1 LCLDQVIIILPANKM
16 QAVLVAGLCGLGMV
30 ICQQQHLPSVLIKQ
44 AADSLL
50 QAPFMQQ
57 LREYQ
62 VHKGLSR
69 IEIPSPEDLV
79 IRRLQGELALRIDD
93 NWQSLNDPQRWV
105 IMQTKDPAKQI
116 LKSFEKIKTKAA
128 ELEEKINVEAV
139 DTALNELDL
148 SSEDMGDWVRF
159 WDKLRKNVG
168 QIANMYQNYFKGY
181 IEKPKAVNNN
191 TLVEFATSA
200 TQTSVPDRSLQ
211 NMLDMF
217 HTTVIPMETTDK
229 SLFPFLHYLTSKAGQ
244 HLCSMNQ
251 SPHQLVYNLYNII
264 ALTEIKGY
272 AMLQFSYMM
281 LRIYEKGNFT
291 VESNAAKE
299 KFEQQA
305 TEKMNSIKQVLPTMS
320 KDLMRCDPKNHK
332 EGETYLE
339 ITKLLQGYI
348 ENEVDMNDRMT
359 CKSSCSAYTFAES
372 KSCYKDLFCAKQP
385 KCNGRIFDCQFFN
398 ADAWVCMAGDE
409 NKRRYDWVEYED
421 GTLLGNKGTC
431 VNKIKVDSWWRYIF
445 WHCSYC
451 LCKCDEV
458 TEDSDRF
465 WSLQPA
471 QADTNQNKI
480 VTGVRFVKRGKII
493 YPQIEQATALMEGGI
508 DETSRTWVEPK
519 QIAYS
524 DVKNLTKNTRN
535 VFTMSYEQRAMDMDT
550 LVAPDGHVLTGVK
563 LRNIG
568 GHLNLEIQVT
578 PMEFTTGNVVSDR
591 STWIANDNTPATD
604 VPRTLVPIIMPD
616 IPTKYS
622 GPNSVDTTNDQ
633 FIQFDASSAH
643 KDVSQTTVPFIDA
656 QPVAPV
662 PATWLAGAGLYHKG
676 RVGYGGFVGF
686 KVSTYDFSRH
696 LLPDGQERPVLRYDF
711 VKAEDA

>member
-1 LCLDQVIIILPANKM
+1 MCGVFVVLAAACG
-16 QAVLVAGLCGLGMV
+16 LVAA
-30 ICQQQHLPSVLIKQ
+30 QHMPSVLIKQ

-50 QAPFMQQ
+50 HAPFMQHLQ
-57 LREYQ
+57 QYQ
-62 VHKGLSR
+62 VNQGLGR
-69 IEIPSPEDLV
+69 IEIPSPEDLI
-79 IRRLQGELALRIDD
+79 IRRLQGELALRVDD
-93 NWQSLNDPQRWV
+93 NWQSLNDPQRWA

-116 LKSFEKIKTKAA
+116 LKSFEKIKLKAA
-128 ELEEKINVEAV
+128 QLEKEIDVEAMETV
-139 DTALNELDL
+139 LNNL
-148 SSEDMGDWVRF
+148 SLPSEDMVDWVRF
-159 WDKLRKNVG
+159 WDKLRKKVG
-168 QIANMYQNYFKGY
+168 QIAQLYNYFRGY
-181 IEKPKAVNNN
+181 IEKPEAVNKN
-191 TLVEFATSA
+191 TLQEFATSA
-200 TQTSVPDRSLQ
+200 TQSSVKDRSLQ
-211 NMLDMF
+211 NMLDLF
-217 HTTVIPMETTDK
+217 HSTVVPTQETSTTK
-229 SLFPFLHYLTSKAGQ
+229 SLFPYLHSLTSKAGQ

-281 LRIYEKGNFT
+281 LRIYEKGNFS
-291 VESNAAKE
+291 VESTAAKE

-305 TEKMNSIKQVLPTMS
+305 TEKMNSIKLVLPNMS
-320 KDLMRCDPKNHK
+320 REFMKCDPPQHK
-332 EGETYLE
+332 QGETYLE

-385 KCNGRIFDCQFFN
+385 KCNGRIFDCQFFH
-398 ADAWVCMAGDE
+398 ADAWVCMAGDGGA
-409 NKRRYDWVEYED
+409 RRYDWVEYED

-465 WSLQPA
+465 WSLLPA
-471 QADTNQNKI
+471 VADTTQNKI
-480 VTGVRFVKRGKII
+480 VTGLRFVKRGKIV
-493 YPQIEQATALMEGGI
+493 YPQIEQATALSEGGI
-508 DETSRTWVEPK
+508 DETTRTWVEPN

-524 DVKNLTKNTRN
+524 DVRNLTKNTGS

-550 LVAPDGHVLTGVK
+550 LTAPEGHVLTGVK

-578 PMEFTTGNVVSDR
+578 PMEFTAGNVVSDR

-604 VPRTLVPIIMPD
+604 KPRTLVPIIMPD
-616 IPTKYS
+616 IPTKFA
-622 GPNSVDTTNDQ
+622 GPNTVDTTTDQ

-656 QPVAPV
+656 QPVAPT

-676 RVGYGGFVGF
+676 RVGYGGFVGL

-696 LLPDGQERPVLRYDF
+696 LIPDSQEKPVLRYEF

>member
-1 LCLDQVIIILPANKM
+1 M
-16 QAVLVAGLCGLGMV
+16 
-30 ICQQQHLPSVLIKQ
+30 
-44 AADSLL
+44 
-50 QAPFMQQ
+50 
-57 LREYQ
+57 
-62 VHKGLSR
+62 
-69 IEIPSPEDLV
+69 
-79 IRRLQGELALRIDD
+79 
-93 NWQSLNDPQRWV
+93 
-105 IMQTKDPAKQI
+105 T
-116 LKSFEKIKTKAA
+116 
-128 ELEEKINVEAV
+128 
-139 DTALNELDL
+139 
-148 SSEDMGDWVRF
+148 
-159 WDKLRKNVG
+159 
-168 QIANMYQNYFKGY
+168 
-181 IEKPKAVNNN
+181 
-191 TLVEFATSA
+191 
-200 TQTSVPDRSLQ
+200 
-211 NMLDMF
+211 
-217 HTTVIPMETTDK
+217 HTK
-229 SLFPFLHYLTSKAGQ
+229 SLIISQLQFKFQAGQ

-305 TEKMNSIKQVLPTMS
+305 TEKMDSIKQVLPTMS
-320 KDLMRCDPKNHK
+320 KDLLRCDPKDHK
-332 EGETYLE
+332 EGETYFE

-385 KCNGRIFDCQFFN
+385 KCNGRIFDCQFFH

-409 NKRRYDWVEYED
+409 SKRRYDWVEYED

-471 QADTNQNKI
+471 QADTQQNKI

-508 DETSRTWVEPK
+508 DETTRAWVEPN

-524 DVKNLTKNTRN
+524 DVKNLTKNTKN

-550 LVAPDGHVLTGVK
+550 LEAPDGHVLTGVK

-578 PMEFTTGNVVSDR
+578 PMEFTTGKVVSDR

-656 QPVAPV
+656 QPVAPT
-662 PATWLAGAGLYHKG
+662 PATWLGGAGLYHKG

-686 KVSTYDFSRH
+686 KVLTYDFSRH
-696 LLPDGQERPVLRYDF
+696 LLPDSKERPVLRYDF

>member
-1 LCLDQVIIILPANKM
+1 MGIIPAIRSMNIRMVGILVLLLINTMVQGESEALAEVTEVLGVIRLGVSLVQYIHQVFSDICQKG
-16 QAVLVAGLCGLGMV
+16 QCDAGGHGMGLGGDNLDKELLTQYRKISARMDTV
-30 ICQQQHLPSVLIKQ
+30 EASIASVQSSVYTLHRSLPETIRYELRFDRLEQDVNSIWSMYQMFEFYQENRDKVESATLEDFARSVTSHMEGSVMSQLN
-44 AADSLL
+44 SLHSL
-50 QAPFMQQ
+50 VVP
-57 LREYQ
+57 R
-62 VHKGLSR
+62 GPSLSR
-69 IEIPSPEDLV
+69 
-79 IRRLQGELALRIDD
+79 G
-93 NWQSLNDPQRWV
+93 
-105 IMQTKDPAKQI
+105 I
-116 LKSFEKIKTKAA
+116 L
-128 ELEEKINVEAV
+128 
-139 DTALNELDL
+139 
-148 SSEDMGDWVRF
+148 
-159 WDKLRKNVG
+159 
-168 QIANMYQNYFKGY
+168 
-181 IEKPKAVNNN
+181 N
-191 TLVEFATSA
+191 TLASEV
-200 TQTSVPDRSLQ
+200 
-211 NMLDMF
+211 
-217 HTTVIPMETTDK
+217 
-229 SLFPFLHYLTSKAGQ
+229 KAGQ

-305 TEKMNSIKQVLPTMS
+305 TEKMDSIKQVLPTMS
-320 KDLMRCDPKNHK
+320 KDLLRCDPKDHK
-332 EGETYLE
+332 EGETYFE

-385 KCNGRIFDCQFFN
+385 KCNGRIFDCQFFH

-409 NKRRYDWVEYED
+409 SKRRYDWVEYED

-471 QADTNQNKI
+471 QADTKQNKI

-508 DETSRTWVEPK
+508 DETTRAWVEPN

-524 DVKNLTKNTRN
+524 DVKNLTKNTKN

-550 LVAPDGHVLTGVK
+550 LEAPDGHVLTGVK

-578 PMEFTTGNVVSDR
+578 PMEFTTGKVVSDR

-604 VPRTLVPIIMPD
+604 VPGWEVRD
-616 IPTKYS
+616 
-622 GPNSVDTTNDQ
+622 
-633 FIQFDASSAH
+633 FITRV
-643 KDVSQTTVPFIDA
+643 VSDMA
-656 QPVAPV
+656 
-662 PATWLAGAGLYHKG
+662 
-676 RVGYGGFVGF
+676 
-686 KVSTYDFSRH
+686 
-696 LLPDGQERPVLRYDF
+696 VL
-711 VKAEDA
+711 

>member
-1 LCLDQVIIILPANKM
+1 MGQNM
-16 QAVLVAGLCGLGMV
+16 
-30 ICQQQHLPSVLIKQ
+30 PSVLMKQ
-44 AADSLL
+44 AADSLMKT
-50 QAPFMQQ
+50 PFMQQ
-57 LREYQ
+57 LHQYEVNQYN
-62 VHKGLSR
+62 R
-69 IEIPSPEDLV
+69 IDIPSPEDLV
-79 IRRLQGELALRIDD
+79 IRRLQGELALRVDD
-93 NWQSLNDPQRWV
+93 NWQSLNDPQRWA

-116 LKSFEKIKTKAA
+116 LKSFEIIKVKAS
-128 ELEEKINVEAV
+128 ELEKGINVEAME
-139 DTALNELDL
+139 TILNNL
-148 SSEDMGDWVRF
+148 SLPAEEKEVWVRL
-159 WDKLRKNVG
+159 WDTLRKKVG
-168 QIANMYQNYFKGY
+168 QIAHLYQNYFRGY
-181 IEKPKAVNNN
+181 IEKPEAVNKN
-191 TLVEFATSA
+191 TLQEFATSA
-200 TQTSVPDRSLQ
+200 TQSSVKDRSLQ
-211 NMLDMF
+211 NMLDLF
-217 HTTVIPMETTDK
+217 HNTVIPTETTDK
-229 SLFPFLHYLTSKAGQ
+229 SLFPYLHSLTSKAGQ

-281 LRIYEKGNFT
+281 LRIYEKGNFS

-305 TEKMNSIKQVLPTMS
+305 TEKMNSIKLVLPTMS
-320 KDLMRCDPKNHK
+320 REFMKCDPTVHK

-372 KSCYKDLFCAKQP
+372 NSCYKDLFCAKQP
-385 KCNGRIFDCQFFN
+385 KCNGRIFDCQFFH
-398 ADAWVCMAGDE
+398 ADAWVCMAGDG

-421 GTLLGNKGTC
+421 GTLLGNKATC

-471 QADTNQNKI
+471 QADTTQNKI
-480 VTGVRFVKRGKII
+480 VTGVRFVKRGKIV
-493 YPQIEQATALMEGGI
+493 YPQIEQATALSEGGI
-508 DETSRTWVEPK
+508 DETTRTWVEPT

-524 DVKNLTKNTRN
+524 DVRNLTKNTGS
-535 VFTMSYEQRAMDMDT
+535 VFTMSYEQRAMDMDS
-550 LVAPDGHVLTGVK
+550 LMAPEGHVLTGVK

-578 PMEFTTGNVVSDR
+578 PMEFKTGNVVSDR

-604 VPRTLVPIIMPD
+604 MPRTLVPIIMPD
-616 IPTKYS
+616 IPTKFT
-622 GPNSVDTTNDQ
+622 GPNNVDTTTDQ

-656 QPVAPV
+656 QPVAPK

-696 LLPDGQERPVLRYDF
+696 LIPDSKERPVLRYDF